1 MNASA
6 SRGRSSARIFG
17 RRGRRAVR
25 FAVSLACLASAPA
38 GSLPASG
45 DTVFEP
51 FAVPILAASLSPAR
65 SPVVTAFLLA
75 LAAAAAL
82 LFALWRRAEAA
93 RSRERLAK
101 DMRFRSLLEETNEGV
116 VSEAGG
122 QIVYSNPAF
131 RRLFQRHEGELL
143 GKPLH
148 LLFAPESRERLME
161 VRTALLDADPVPES
175 YEAVAMTPGGAR
187 FDVEIRAAMV
197 SFEGRE
203 AMQMTFR
210 DITRRKRA
218 EVRLRRSEERYRSLF
233 ERSLAGVY
241 RSDLAGK
248 LLDCN
253 DAFARILGFTS
264 REEALGVP
272 LTRHDFDP
280 GDRARLTARL
290 LAEKALTNIEVRLR
304 RKDGEPV
311 WVLKN
316 EALARA
322 DDGSHSLL
330 EGTIVDISDRQRAE
344 QAIRESEER
353 FRRLSEAT
361 FEGIAITE
369 EGRILETNRQ
379 FASLFGYEPE
389 EMTYLSAL
397 ELVAADSRALV
408 SSDLQAGDE
417 KPYEVLGRRKDGTT
431 FPAEAWGR
439 VLPYK
444 GRTVRVTALRDITER
459 KRAGEEL
466 HRSEE
471 KYRDLVEGSEA
482 LICLHDLEGRLLAIN
497 PAAARN
503 LGGEPASL
511 VGRNIR
517 EFLPEKTWAAFD
529 QYLVKI
535 RTEGAA
541 EGYMAIL
548 TGQGEKRM
556 WHYHNS
562 LRAEGAAGPVVRGMA
577 IDVTDQRRAERAL
590 RDSETLYRMVTETV
604 TDAIL
609 TMDAESTILF
619 VNAAAERVFGYTRA
633 ELIGQRLTMLM
644 PERLRHSHEVGISR
658 YNRTGEKRLHWGSL
672 QLPGR
677 HKDGHEIPLELSF
690 GEVVRDGKRLFTG
703 ILRDISERATAEE
716 TLRRSEERYRLLFE
730 RNLAGVYSATTEG
743 RLIECNDAFAQMMG
757 YATPAEAVAGSADSS
772 QQFREER
779 EEFLAR
785 LQAEGSLVNFE
796 SRARRRDGSPIWIL
810 ENATIIPAEGERPE
824 VLQGTALDITERKRA
839 EQEARL
845 LLETA
850 LAIGDAADF
859 DSALSVTLRRICEAT
874 GWVLGQA
881 WIPRADGS
889 VLECSPARYIAAG
902 ARLERFRDLSET
914 FVFPPGVGLPGRAW
928 SSRRPAW
935 IQDVGDDTN
944 FPRAPGA
951 REAGLRAGMGIPVL
965 VGDAVVAVLEFFVL
979 EQRAEDTHLVR
990 LISAVAGQLGSTIHR
1005 KRAEQALRESEE
1017 KYRDIFEFAPIGI
1030 YQARPDGSLLTA
1042 NAMLAAMLG
1051 HTAVDEL
1058 RERNLKDLYFDPAE
1072 RDVLFS
1078 EFERHEA
1085 ARSLALSWKRK
1096 DGRAIWVELD
1106 AHALKDE
1113 EGRVRYYEG
1122 FVHDITQ
1129 RKRAEDEKRNLQEQL
1144 AQSQKIEAVG
1154 QLAGGIAHDFNN
1166 LLTAIGGYSELLLA
1180 ELPPGD
1186 PRRSHAEEVRRAGD
1200 RAASLTRQLLAYS
1213 RRQVLEPRVLDLN
1226 AIVLDLEKILRRL
1239 IGEQIQLRTRPFDG
1253 LWPVKADPGQIEQAI
1268 LNLAI
1273 NARDAMPDGGTLTIE
1288 TANVEHSAEDFL
1300 SHAPVLPGPYAM
1312 VAVSDTGIGMNEEVK
1327 AHIFEPFFTT
1337 KEQGKGTG
1345 LGLSTT
1351 YGIVKQSGGH
1361 ILCESEPG
1369 RGATFRLYLPR
1380 VQEVIEK
1387 ASPPP
1392 AIPSPRTGEETILL
1406 VEDEPEVRSLV
1417 ERVLKMQGYTVL
1429 VAANADEALAVS
1441 QRFRGEIAIMVS
1453 DVVMPGISGKQLAD
1467 CLAASRPET
1476 KVLFMSGYT
1485 VDAIVHHG
1493 ILDPGVAF
1501 LQKPFTPQAL
1511 GRKVR
1516 EVLDAAPEEFKV
1528 S

>member
-6 SRGRSSARIFG
+6 SGGRSSARIFG

-25 FAVSLACLASAPA
+25 FAVSPACLASALA

-51 FAVPILAASLSPAR
+51 FAGPFLAASLSTAR
-65 SPVVTAFLLA
+65 SPVLTAFLLA

-122 QIVYSNPAF
+122 QLVYSNPAF

-272 LTRHDFDP
+272 LTHHDFDP

-290 LAEKALTNIEVRLR
+290 LAEKSLTNIEVRLR

-322 DDGSHSLL
+322 DDGSHSVL
-330 EGTIVDISDRQRAE
+330 EGTIV
-344 QAIRESEER
+344 
-353 FRRLSEAT
+353 
-361 FEGIAITE
+361 
-369 EGRILETNRQ
+369 
-379 FASLFGYEPE
+379 
-389 EMTYLSAL
+389 
-397 ELVAADSRALV
+397 
-408 SSDLQAGDE
+408 
-417 KPYEVLGRRKDGTT
+417 
-431 FPAEAWGR
+431 
-439 VLPYK
+439 
-444 GRTVRVTALRDITER
+444 DITER
-459 KRAGEEL
+459 KRAGEDL

-497 PAAARN
+497 PAAARG
-503 LGGEPASL
+503 LGDEPASL

-529 QYLVKI
+529 QYLEKI
-535 RTEGAA
+535 RTAGAA
-541 EGYMAIL
+541 EGYMAVL
-548 TGQGEKRM
+548 TGQGEKRI

-562 LRAEGAAGPVVRGMA
+562 LSAEGAAGPVVRGMA
-577 IDVTDQRRAERAL
+577 IDVTDQRRAEEA
-590 RDSETLYRMVTETV
+590 
-604 TDAIL
+604 
-609 TMDAESTILF
+609 
-619 VNAAAERVFGYTRA
+619 
-633 ELIGQRLTMLM
+633 
-644 PERLRHSHEVGISR
+644 
-658 YNRTGEKRLHWGSL
+658 
-672 QLPGR
+672 
-677 HKDGHEIPLELSF
+677 
-690 GEVVRDGKRLFTG
+690 
-703 ILRDISERATAEE
+703 
-716 TLRRSEERYRLLFE
+716 LRRSEERYRLLFE

-743 RLIECNDAFAQMMG
+743 RLIECNEAFAQMMG
-757 YATPAEAVAGSADSS
+757 YATPEDAVAGSADTSHP
-772 QQFREER
+772 FREER
-779 EEFLAR
+779 EDFLAR

-810 ENATIIPAEGERPE
+810 ENVTIIPAEGERPD

-839 EQEARL
+839 EEEARL

-965 VGDAVVAVLEFFVL
+965 AGDAVVAVLEFFVL

-990 LISAVAGQLGSTIHR
+990 LISAVAEQLGSTIHR

-1051 HTAVDEL
+1051 HTAVDDL
-1058 RERNLKDLYFDPAE
+1058 RERNLKDLYFDPPE
-1072 RDVLFS
+1072 RDALFS
-1078 EFERHEA
+1078 GFERHEA
-1085 ARSLALSWKRK
+1085 ARSLALRWKRK

-1288 TANVEHSAEDFL
+1288 TANVEHGAEDVL
-1300 SHAPVLPGPYAM
+1300 SHASALPGSYAM

-1327 AHIFEPFFTT
+1327 ARIFEPFFTT

-1361 ILCESEPG
+1361 ILCDSEPG

-1429 VAANADEALAVS
+1429 VAANAAEALRVS

-1467 CLAASRPET
+1467 RLAASRPET

-1511 GRKVR
+1511 SRKVR